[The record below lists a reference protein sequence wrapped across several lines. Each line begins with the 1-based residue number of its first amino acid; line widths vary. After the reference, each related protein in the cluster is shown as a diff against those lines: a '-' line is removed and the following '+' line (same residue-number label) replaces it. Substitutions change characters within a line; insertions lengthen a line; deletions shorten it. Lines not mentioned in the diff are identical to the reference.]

1 MESRRTDEEE
11 LSEQKKSYYTKNR
24 EMILQRNKE
33 YYHKKKND
41 PDFYKKV
48 LDRNKK
54 CYNKKQLPALTQE
67 DKDRDEKQMYE
78 LMNWINTLRDMDK
91 DKQKE
96 ENVKTRKEMTAFFNQ
111 FYAL

>member
-1 MESRRTDEEE
+1 MSDIQ
-11 LSEQKKSYYTKNR
+11 SHKKTYYTENR

-54 CYNKKQLPALTQE
+54 CYSKKQLPMLTQA
-67 DKDRDEKQMYE
+67 DKDRDEKQMYDV
-78 LMNWINTLRDMDK
+78 MNWVKTLREIDK
-91 DKQKE
+91 DKPNEDK
-96 ENVKTRKEMTAFFNQ
+96 VKSSREMTKYFNM
-111 FYAL
+111 FY